1 MKSGLRDL
9 LAALALIAAGWM
21 VFDGMHGLLTGDQVR
36 PESGEYAAQL
46 GPWSRVVS
54 ALGIEP
60 ASALMMCIFVV

>member
-1 MKSGLRDL
+1 MKSGLRYL

-21 VFDGMHGLLTGDQVR
+21 VFDGMHAGDQVR